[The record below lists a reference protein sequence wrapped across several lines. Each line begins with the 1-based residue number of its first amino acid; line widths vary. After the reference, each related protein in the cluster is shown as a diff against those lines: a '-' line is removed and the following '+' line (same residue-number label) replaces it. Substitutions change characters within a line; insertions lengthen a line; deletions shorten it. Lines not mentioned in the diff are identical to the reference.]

1 VTEFEF
7 TTREEASVAAAERLR
22 AALERRLTSGKE
34 ASLVI
39 SGGTT
44 PGRCLSA
51 LAAASLDWKRVH
63 AVLSDERWVPAD
75 ADDSN
80 EKLAR
85 ELLLSNAAAAATLH
99 SVFRAGMSVDER
111 AVQLDKELRLQPL
124 PFACALLGMGRDGH
138 FASLFPDADNLAS
151 GLDPESPLLCIPVR
165 TKASPHARISLTLSA
180 LSRSDEIV
188 LLIFGEEKRQVLRAA
203 QQSATALPVS
213 RLLLQKR
220 APVHIYW
227 AP

>member
-1 VTEFEF
+1 MTDFEF
-7 TTREEASVAAAERLR
+7 KTREEASVAAAARLQL
-22 AALERRLTSGKE
+22 ALERRLASGGE
-34 ASLVI
+34 TSLVV

-44 PGRCLSA
+44 PDRCLSE
-51 LAAASLDWKRVH
+51 LATASLDWKRVH
-63 AVLSDERWVPAD
+63 VVLSDERWVPAD
-75 ADDSN
+75 SDDSN

-85 ELLLSNAAAAATLH
+85 ELLLCNAAAAATLH
-99 SVFRAGMSVDER
+99 GVYRAGMTVDER

-124 PFACALLGMGRDGH
+124 PFACALLGMGTDGH
-138 FASLFPDADNLAS
+138 FASLFPDAENLAS
-151 GLDPESPLLCIPVR
+151 GLDPDSSSLCIPVR

-188 LLIFGEEKRQVLRAA
+188 LLVFGEEKRDVLRAA
-203 QQSATALPVS
+203 KQSATALPVS
-213 RLLLQKR
+213 RLLVQKR

>member
-1 VTEFEF
+1 MTDFEF
-7 TTREEASVAAAERLR
+7 KTREEASIAAAVRLQ
-22 AALERRLTSGKE
+22 AALARRLASGGE
-34 ASLVI
+34 TSLVI

-44 PGRCLSA
+44 PGPCLSKLSTA
-51 LAAASLDWKRVH
+51 NLDWKRVH

-75 ADDSN
+75 SDDSN

-85 ELLLSNAAAAATLH
+85 EVLLSNAAAAANLH
-99 SVFRAGMSVDER
+99 GVFRAGMSVDER
-111 AVQLDKELRLQPL
+111 AIQLDKELRMQPL
-124 PFACALLGMGRDGH
+124 PFACALLGMGADGH
-138 FASLFPDADNLAS
+138 FASLFPDADNLTT
-151 GLDPESPLLCIPVR
+151 GLDPDSPLLCIPVR
-165 TKASPHARISLTLSA
+165 TKASPHPRISLTLSA

-188 LLIFGEEKRQVLRAA
+188 LLIFGEEKRDVLRAA
-203 QQSATALPVS
+203 KQSATALPVS

>member
-1 VTEFEF
+1 MTEFEF
-7 TTREEASVAAAERLR
+7 NTREEASVAAAARLQ
-22 AALERRLTSGKE
+22 AALERRLASGAE

-44 PGRCLSA
+44 PGRCLSE
-51 LAAASLDWKRVH
+51 LSTASLDWNRVH
-63 AVLSDERWVPAD
+63 AVLSDERWVATD
-75 ADDSN
+75 SDDSN

-85 ELLLSNAAAAATLH
+85 ELLLRNAAAAARLH
-99 SVFRAGMSVDER
+99 GVFRADMSVDER
-111 AVQLDKELRLQPL
+111 ARRLDRELRLQPL
-124 PFACALLGMGRDGH
+124 PFACALLGMGTDGH

-151 GLDPESPLLCIPVR
+151 GLDPDSPLLCIPVR

-188 LLIFGEEKRQVLRAA
+188 LLIFGAEKRDVLRAA
-203 QQSATALPVS
+203 KQSATALPVS

-220 APVHIYW
+220 APVNIYW

>member
-1 VTEFEF
+1 MAEF
-7 TTREEASVAAAERLR
+7 TFDTREEASRAAATRLQS
-22 AALERRLTSGKE
+22 ALERRLATGGE

-44 PGRCLSA
+44 PADCLRE
-51 LAAASLDWKRVH
+51 LAAANLDWKRVH

-75 ADDSN
+75 SADSN

-85 ELLLSNAAAAATLH
+85 EWLLTGAAAAANLH
-99 SVFRAGMSVDER
+99 SVFRPRMSVDER
-111 AVQLDKELRLQPL
+111 AAQLDQELRQHPL
-124 PFACALLGMGRDGH
+124 PFAGALLGMGADGH
-138 FASLFPDADNLAS
+138 FASLFPDAENLAS
-151 GLDPESPLLCIPVR
+151 GLDPDSPVLCIPVR

-188 LLIFGEEKRQVLRAA
+188 LLIFGDEKRDVLRAA
-203 QQSATALPVS
+203 AEPASTLPVS
-213 RLLLQKR
+213 RLLVQKR
-220 APVHIYW
+220 APVHVYW